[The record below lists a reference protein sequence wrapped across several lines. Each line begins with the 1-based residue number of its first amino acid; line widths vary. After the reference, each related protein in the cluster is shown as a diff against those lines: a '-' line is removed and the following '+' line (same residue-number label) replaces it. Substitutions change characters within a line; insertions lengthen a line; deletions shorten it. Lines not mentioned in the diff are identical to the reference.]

1 MIDNLDGGMSDYES
15 PPTIDLDYDLRGR
28 RRVSKGDHRGK
39 FSRNQLS
46 IISAKE
52 QCLGTVF
59 IDLLVVTVQEMI

>member
-1 MIDNLDGGMSDYES
+1 MSDYES
-15 PPTIDLDYDLRGR
+15 PPTIDLDYDLP

-59 IDLLVVTVQEMI
+59 IDLLVVTVHEMI